1 MRVIIAA
8 ANAPSAAFPPTAMRQ
23 PFRTRVTELY
33 GIRLPVIASGLMWLA
48 NPEYVGAVAN
58 AGLIGFM
65 TAASFPDVAALRAG
79 IRRCREIAGNRPFGV
94 NIMIRASRD
103 GTDRVTP
110 LIDAVIDEG
119 VRYVETAGNNP
130 EAYIRRLKDARIVV
144 LHKVPGV
151 RYARKAESLGADA
164 VTVVG
169 AEAGGHPGV
178 EPVGTMVMAAAAAR
192 AVKIPLIVAGGLGT
206 GAQLVAALALG
217 ADGVAMGT
225 RFLVSE
231 EIRAHRGYK
240 ERLVAAGETDTTLLL
255 QTMRNTQ
262 RALKTGHVTMIQQL
276 EKERAGDTEALL
288 PHIVGTI
295 ARTAY
300 ETGEFDKAMLSCGQG
315 VVFADRI
322 EPVAA
327 IVDRL
332 EAEARA
338 AMERL
343 GTLHVAPA
351 TDAATPRECHA

>member
-1 MRVIIAA
+1 M
-8 ANAPSAAFPPTAMRQ
+8 
-23 PFRTRVTELY
+23 PFKTRITDLY

-48 NPEYVGAVAN
+48 EPVYVAAVAR

-65 TAASFPDVAALRAG
+65 TSASFPDTDALRAG
-79 IRRCREIAGNRPFGV
+79 IRRCRELAQGKPFGV
-94 NIMIRASRD
+94 NVMIRVSRD
-103 GTDRVTP
+103 GKDRVTP

-119 VRYVETAGNNP
+119 VKYVETAGNNP
-130 EAYIRRLKDARIVV
+130 EPYLKRLKDAGIIV

-151 RYARKAESLGADA
+151 RYAKKAESLGVDA

-178 EPVGTMVMAAAAAR
+178 EPVGSMVAAAAAAR
-192 AVKIPLIVAGGLGT
+192 AIKIPLVVAGGIGT
-206 GAQLVAALALG
+206 GEQLVAALAMG

-231 EIRAHRGYK
+231 EIWAHRLYK

-255 QTMRNTQ
+255 QSMRNTQ
-262 RALKTGHVTMIQQL
+262 RALKTGHVAMIQQL
-276 EKERAGDTEALL
+276 ERDNADTQTLL
-288 PHIVGTI
+288 PHIMGTLG
-295 ARTAY
+295 RKAY
-300 ETGEFDKAMLSCGQG
+300 ETGDYEKAMLSCGQG

-332 EAEARA
+332 EAEAHDAMKRLQTLYHAPSQAAGRA
-338 AMERL
+338 A
-343 GTLHVAPA
+343 
-351 TDAATPRECHA
+351 